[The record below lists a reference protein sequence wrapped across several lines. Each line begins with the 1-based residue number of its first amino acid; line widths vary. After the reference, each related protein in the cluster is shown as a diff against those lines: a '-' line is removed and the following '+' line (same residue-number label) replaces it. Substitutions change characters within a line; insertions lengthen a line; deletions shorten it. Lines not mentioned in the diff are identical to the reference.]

1 MNSNSNKR
9 QLINE
14 IINEKEIAIAG
25 VSRNPKKFGN
35 VVYKT
40 LKEKGYTVYP
50 VNPNAENFEG
60 EKSYKSVKELPSKVK
75 NLIILLK
82 PNEVPDVVDQSIEKG
97 IAKIWLQQGSTNRG
111 AIEKARNSGVEM
123 VTNKCILMYT
133 NPNGIHKFHAGI
145 NKFFGK
151 Y

>member
-1 MNSNSNKR
+1 MNSTSNKR
-9 QLINE
+9 QLIND

-40 LKEKGYTVYP
+40 LREKGYTVYP

-60 EKSYKSVKELPSKVK
+60 EKSYKSVKELPNKVK
-75 NLIILLK
+75 NLVILLK
-82 PNEVPDVVDQSIEKG
+82 PNEVPEIVDQSIEKG
-97 IAKIWLQQGSTNRG
+97 IAKIWLQQGSTNKK

-133 NPNGIHKFHAGI
+133 NPNGIHKFHARI
-145 NKFFGK
+145 NKLFGK